1 MRRIILSII
10 IISTIVL
17 GVVKASSAY
26 FSDTETSTNNTLV
39 AGEFD
44 LLVNGENDPEQI
56 VSFDDLKPGDNYIEE
71 KTLTIQNQA
80 YVYLHLIE
88 YESGSG
94 ILTEPEE
101 LEESATGEKHDLE
114 NYLTYDLSI
123 GGETLIAQD
132 DDIPFPDVFSCWI
145 PLGVIEPGDTIVEQS
160 FHFDETVTNWAQ
172 GDTLTFSEEY
182 YAEQTRNNDN
192 PTPPDTGS
200 GRVWDNELKRC
211 VDSDPLLWIIG
222 DEETTQ
228 TDNPVDELNW
238 TGTFGVFPTPPAI
251 GATYTRIITSPI
263 DDSADQEFPWNSN
276 FGANYG
282 RTIDIDFSYTGPTTN
297 VRLSVGWSPG
307 KSATEQKRV
316 LLDSLPIGTTPN
328 VVGTNTPNWWENMPR
343 RVDTF
348 DFSLT
353 NGSHTITLEH
363 LKGDGALWDFVK
375 LEKI

>member
-56 VSFDDLKPGDNYIEE
+56 VSFDDLKPGDNDIEE

-353 NGSHTITLEH
+353 NGSHTITLQH
-363 LKGDGALWDFVK
+363 
-375 LEKI
+375 